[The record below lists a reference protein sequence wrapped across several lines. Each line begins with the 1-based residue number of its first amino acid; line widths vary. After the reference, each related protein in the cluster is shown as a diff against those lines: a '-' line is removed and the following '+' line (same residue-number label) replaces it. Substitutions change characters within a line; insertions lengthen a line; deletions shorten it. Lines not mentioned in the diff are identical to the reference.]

1 MAHVCCTPVGGGGL
15 GEGGGVAV
23 GGRGGGSVAFFVDEF
38 VAVVALVKG
47 MHLVVGLEGEPH
59 AALGDFVAFV

>member
-1 MAHVCCTPVGGGGL
+1 M